1 MAGAIS
7 SREVATTTTSPAISN
22 SNSRIIKAAVVTI
35 IVVEVAEVTIKTSQA
50 EAVEVVEV
58 IGREA
63 AAEAVIKARMTITVK
78 VETRVAPGDRISRMK
93 SQRRRR
99 ERETRSISF
108 TSFARSGIKSL

>member
-1 MAGAIS
+1 M
-7 SREVATTTTSPAISN
+7 
-22 SNSRIIKAAVVTI
+22 
-35 IVVEVAEVTIKTSQA
+35 VEVAEATIKTSQA

-63 AAEAVIKARMTITVK
+63 AVVIKARTSITVK
-78 VETRVAPGDRISRMK
+78 PETRVAPGDRINRMK

-99 ERETRSISF
+99 ERGTRSISF

>member
-1 MAGAIS
+1 MADAIS

-63 AAEAVIKARMTITVK
+63 AEAVIKARTTITVK
-78 VETRVAPGDRISRMK
+78 VETRVAQGDRISRMK

-99 ERETRSISF
+99 ERGTRSISF

>member
-63 AAEAVIKARMTITVK
+63 AEAVIKARMTITVK

-99 ERETRSISF
+99 ERGTRSISF